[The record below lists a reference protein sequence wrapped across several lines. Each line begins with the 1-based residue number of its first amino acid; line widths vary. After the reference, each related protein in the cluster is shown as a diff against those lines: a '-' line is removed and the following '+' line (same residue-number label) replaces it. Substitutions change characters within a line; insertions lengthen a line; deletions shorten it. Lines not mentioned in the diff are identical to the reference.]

1 MMPPRNPEITWT
13 LQLDEVQFVLAT
25 LGKLPLEQVAPL
37 HEKLRSQAQAQL
49 QAMQS
54 AVEGEIMPPSQR
66 VRPNG
71 TTEQQRAT

>member
-13 LQLDEVQFVLAT
+13 VQLDEVQFVLAT
-25 LGKLPLEQVAPL
+25 LGKLPLEQVAAL

-54 AVEGEIMPPSQR
+54 AVEGEILAPSQR
-66 VRPNG
+66 ERPNG
-71 TTEQQRAT
+71 TAEQRPT